1 MQRGEHS
8 ILVSGDHR
16 TESWEV
22 GQQLVQEALLERI
35 RPPPRGLVP
44 AVIRSDEIVVGNWAA
59 DMRSLAF
66 PMSRSRSGE
75 LSHQERLPVVI
86 HLDQV
91 A

>member
-44 AVIRSDEIVVGNWAA
+44 ALVGGNQIVAGKRIAT
-59 DMRSLAF
+59 
-66 PMSRSRSGE
+66 
-75 LSHQERLPVVI
+75 
-86 HLDQV
+86 
-91 A
+91 